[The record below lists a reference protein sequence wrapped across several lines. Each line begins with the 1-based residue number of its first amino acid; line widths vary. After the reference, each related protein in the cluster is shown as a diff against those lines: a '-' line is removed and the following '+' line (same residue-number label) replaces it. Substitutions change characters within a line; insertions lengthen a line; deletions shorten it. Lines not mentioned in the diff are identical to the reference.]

1 MTRPFSDP
9 SESSGEDSENETL
22 ANEVESLGKD
32 TENDSAGVDDR
43 SAAHAQALADL
54 GAELASIKKERDEN
68 LDRLLRKAAEFDN
81 YRKRT
86 EREKLETFWQARS
99 SVITEILPVV
109 DGFERA
115 LEGLSEAASANP
127 ELNQYK
133 EGVHL
138 LYKQLKDALA
148 RLGVTAMEAQGEE
161 FDPHLHEALVREE
174 SSNHQENTII
184 EVLQPGYFF
193 KDRLLRPAKVK
204 VAISPKDKEVKAGT

>member
-1 MTRPFSDP
+1 MTRPFRHP
-9 SESSGEDSENETL
+9 SEPSGDDSEIQTT
-22 ANEVESLGKD
+22 ANED
-32 TENDSAGVDDR
+32 TENDSFDVDDQPV
-43 SAAHAQALADL
+43 APTQELAECQ
-54 GAELASIKKERDEN
+54 AELAAVKRERDEN

-86 EREKLETFWQARS
+86 EREKLENMWLTKSA
-99 SVITEILPVV
+99 VLTEILPVV

-115 LEGLSEAASANP
+115 LESLSETGSDHP
-127 ELNQYK
+127 DMDRYK

-148 RLGVTAMEAQGEE
+148 RLGVTGMEAQGEE

-174 SSNHQENTII
+174 TSKYPENTII
-184 EVLQPGYFF
+184 DVLQRGYFF

-204 VAISPKDKEVKAGT
+204 VAISHRDREAKPASQASS